1 MKIRYIFVLAGIIF
15 PALTLHAQY
24 IEDALRFSQP
34 NTFGSARFQGM
45 AGVNMALGADVS
57 SIAGNPAGLGFFR
70 KSEWSI
76 SAGLNFAAT
85 RANYL
90 PYSTATATRTP
101 DSKTNFNIPNLAVVF
116 ASPKSDIKSGPW
128 RGGAFGISFTRL
140 NSFQNQFTYNGT
152 TDRSSFTNYLAD
164 QAYGF
169 SDPELVVPDNQIGYD
184 VSQREARAQLAYLG
198 YLIAPDTL
206 TQNAYYSSAGTEF
219 LEVNQRETVRTTGAR
234 NQWNFSYGGNLNDKF
249 YFGASVGLSG
259 LRYGYEK
266 TFREDILRSDNNIEG
281 LRNFVFTDY
290 YDVTGSG
297 INASLG
303 FIVKPNDFIR
313 FGASVVTPT
322 YYWNLREEFSSEL
335 DATFNTGS
343 PTDLETVVNNYDYQL
358 TTPLRLSGGLAVF
371 AGKRGFV
378 SADVEYITYNSAR
391 LSNAAGDDFSFE
403 NTGISNRY
411 QPTLNYRLGG
421 EFREGIFRAR
431 AGFAYFGDAIDQK
444 ERDNVNR
451 AMLNLTA
458 GVGMRLPGFYLDLAL
473 VHSRFN
479 TGYSP
484 YTFQNDPYYTNPEY
498 FQVPGVTVRNTTTN
512 AVLSFGTFF

>member
-45 AGVNMALGADVS
+45 AGVNTALGADVS

-85 RANYL
+85 QSEYL
-90 PYSTATATRTP
+90 PFSTASATRNP
-101 DSKTNFNIPNLAVVF
+101 DSRTNFNIPNLAIVF

-128 RGGAFGISFTRL
+128 RGGAFGISFTRM
-140 NSFQNQFTYNGT
+140 NSFQNQFTNSGT
-152 TDRSSFTNYLAD
+152 TDRSSFTNFLAD

-169 SDPELVVPDNQIGYD
+169 SDPQLFVPENQIGYN
-184 VSQREARAQLAYLG
+184 VSERQGKAQLAYAT
-198 YLIAPDTL
+198 YLISPDTL
-206 TQNAYYSSAGTEF
+206 TPNAYYSSAGTEF
-219 LEVNQRETVRTTGAR
+219 LEVAQRETVRRTGAR
-234 NQWNFSYGGNLNDKF
+234 NQWNFSYGGNLDDKF

-266 TFREDILRSDNNIEG
+266 SFRENILRSDNNIEAI
-281 LRNFVFTDY
+281 RDFTFTDY
-290 YDVTGSG
+290 YDVSGSG

-303 FIVKPNDFIR
+303 FIFKPNDAIR
-313 FGASVVTPT
+313 LGASVVTPT
-322 YYWNLREEFSSEL
+322 YYWNLREEFSSEA
-335 DATFNTGS
+335 DVNFNRGNPIS
-343 PTDLETVVNNYDYQL
+343 RETVVSNYDYQL
-358 TTPLRLSGGLAVF
+358 TTPLRLSGGVAFFV
-371 AGKRGFV
+371 GKRGFV
-378 SADVEYITYNSAR
+378 SGDVEYITYNSAR
-391 LSNAAGDDFSFE
+391 LSSAQGDDFSFE

-421 EFREGIFRAR
+421 EFREGIFRVR
-431 AGFAYFGDAIDQK
+431 AGAAYFGDALDEKQSDGIS
-444 ERDNVNR
+444 RS
-451 AMLNLTA
+451 MLNVTLGA
-458 GVGMRLPGFYLDLAL
+458 GMRLPGFYVDLAL
-473 VHSRFN
+473 VHSRSR

-498 FQVPGVTVRNTTTN
+498 FQVPGVKVLNTTTN

>member
-76 SAGLNFAAT
+76 SAGLNFAGT
-85 RANYL
+85 RSDYL
-90 PYSTATATRTP
+90 PFSTATATRTP
-101 DSKTNFNIPNLAVVF
+101 DSRTNFNIPNLAIVF
-116 ASPKSDIKSGPW
+116 ASPKSDIKSGPY

-164 QAYGF
+164 QAFGF
-169 SDPELVVPDNQIGYD
+169 SDPELVVPDNQIGFE

-198 YLIAPDTL
+198 YLISPDTL
-206 TQNAYYSSAGTEF
+206 SQNAYYSSAGREF

-234 NQWNFSYGGNLNDKF
+234 NQWNFSYGGNFDDKF
-249 YFGASVGLSG
+249 YFGASLGLSG

-266 TFREDILRSDNNIEG
+266 TFRETILRSDNNIEG
-281 LRNFVFTDY
+281 LRDFVFADY

-303 FIVKPNDFIR
+303 FIFKPNDLIR

-322 YYWNLREEFSSEL
+322 YYWNLREEFSTEF

-343 PTDLETVVNNYDYQL
+343 PTDLETVISNYDYQL

-378 SADVEYITYNSAR
+378 SADVEYITYNSAS
-391 LSNAAGDDFSFE
+391 LSSATREDIGFE
-403 NTGISNRY
+403 N
-411 QPTLNYRLGG
+411 
-421 EFREGIFRAR
+421 
-431 AGFAYFGDAIDQK
+431 K
-444 ERDNVNR
+444 
-451 AMLNLTA
+451 
-458 GVGMRLPGFYLDLAL
+458 
-473 VHSRFN
+473 
-479 TGYSP
+479 
-484 YTFQNDPYYTNPEY
+484 
-498 FQVPGVTVRNTTTN
+498 
-512 AVLSFGTFF
+512 

>member
-1 MKIRYIFVLAGIIF
+1 MKIRYIFVLVGIIF

-45 AGVNMALGADVS
+45 AGVNTALGADVS

-76 SAGLNFAAT
+76 SAGLNFAAA
-85 RANYL
+85 RADYL
-90 PYSTATATRTP
+90 PFSTATATRTP
-101 DSKTNFNIPNLAVVF
+101 DSKTNFNIPNLAIVF
-116 ASPKSDIKSGPW
+116 ASPKSDIKSGPY
-128 RGGAFGISFTRL
+128 RGGAFGISFTRM

-152 TDRSSFTNYLAD
+152 TDRSSFSDYLAD

-169 SDPELVVPDNQIGYD
+169 SDPQLFVPENQIGYQ
-184 VSQREARAQLAYLG
+184 VSERQTRAQLAYSS
-198 YLIAPDTL
+198 YLITPASDTV
-206 TQNAYYSSAGTEF
+206 NAYGSSAGTNF
-219 LEVNQRETVRTTGAR
+219 LEVGQRETVRRTGSR
-234 NQWNFSYGGNLNDKF
+234 NQWNFSYGGNLDDKF

-259 LRYGYEK
+259 LRYGSESS
-266 TFREDILRSDNNIEG
+266 FRETVLGSDNNQEG
-281 LRNFVFTDY
+281 VRDFTYTDY
-290 YDVTGSG
+290 YDVSGSG

-303 FIVKPNDFIR
+303 FIFKPNDIFR
-313 FGASVVTPT
+313 LGASVVTPT
-322 YYWNLREEFSSEL
+322 YYWNLREESSTEL
-335 DATFNTGS
+335 NTNFNTGA
-343 PTDLETVVNNYDYQL
+343 PIRLETVISNNDYQL

-378 SADVEYITYNSAR
+378 SADVEYVTYNSAR
-391 LSNAAGDDFSFE
+391 LNSRVGDDFTADNE
-403 NTGISNRY
+403 GISNRY
-411 QPTLNYRLGG
+411 QPTLNYRIGG

-431 AGFAYFGDAIDQK
+431 AGVAYFGDALDEK
-444 ERDNVNR
+444 ESDGINR

-458 GVGMRLPGFYLDLAL
+458 GVGMRLSSFYLDLAL
-473 VHSRFN
+473 VHSRSQ

-484 YTFQNDPYYTNPEY
+484 YTFGYDPYYTKPGN
-498 FQVPGVTVRNTTTN
+498 FQVPGVTVRNTSTN

>member
-1 MKIRYIFVLAGIIF
+1 MKIRYIFVFAGIIF

-45 AGVNMALGADVS
+45 AGVNTALGADVS

-70 KSEWSI
+70 KSEWSV

-85 RANYL
+85 RADYL
-90 PYSTATATRTP
+90 PFSTATATRTP
-101 DSKTNFNIPNLAVVF
+101 DSKTNFNIPNLAIVF

-128 RGGAFGISFTRL
+128 RGGAFGISFTRM
-140 NSFQNQFTYNGT
+140 NSFQNQFTYSGT

-169 SDPELVVPDNQIGYD
+169 SDPQLFVPENEIGYN
-184 VSQREARAQLAYLG
+184 VSERQGKAQLAYAS
-198 YLIAPDTL
+198 YLISPDTL
-206 TQNAYYSSAGTEF
+206 TTNAYYSSAGTEF
-219 LEVNQRETVRTTGAR
+219 LQVAQRETVRRTGAR
-234 NQWNFSYGGNLNDKF
+234 NQWNLSYGGNLDDKF

-259 LRYGYEK
+259 LRYGFEK
-266 TFREDILRSDNNIEG
+266 TFRETILQSDNNIEG
-281 LRNFVFTDY
+281 VRDFTYTDY
-290 YDVTGSG
+290 YDVSGSG

-303 FIVKPNDFIR
+303 FIFKPNDFIR
-313 FGASVVTPT
+313 LGASVVTPT
-322 YYWNLREEFSSEL
+322 YYWNLREEYSAAV
-335 DATFNTGS
+335 DVNFNRGNPIS
-343 PTDLETVVNNYDYQL
+343 NETVVNNYDYQL
-358 TTPLRLSGGLAVF
+358 TTPLRLSGGVAFF
-371 AGKRGFV
+371 AGKRGFI
-378 SADVEYITYNSAR
+378 SGDVEYITYNSAR
-391 LSNAAGDDFSFE
+391 LSSVQGDDFGPE
-403 NTGISNRY
+403 NTGIANRY
-411 QPTLNYRLGG
+411 QPTLNYRVGG

-431 AGFAYFGDAIDQK
+431 AGVAYFGDALDEKQSDGI
-444 ERDNVNR
+444 NR
-451 AMLNLTA
+451 AMVNLTA
-458 GVGMRLPGFYLDLAL
+458 GVGMRVSSFYLDLAL
-473 VHSRFN
+473 VHSRSK